1 MAGRSATPARHVPP
15 VRVRPPSRESA
26 VNRSRPSAAAREP
39 RRDAGWRL
47 RQRLAEDFRL
57 AVLLLCGGC
66 TVAAILPFLITRSLR
81 GEWLVVALDVLVIL
95 AIGSANLYAWVR
107 GRTRGPG
114 AFLVLVNTLGALSL
128 TLMAG
133 IAGVLWTFPVL
144 LMNFFLVDRLPAL
157 FASIALVAIVAAQP
171 TLFAEPLHAA
181 SYAVTAALVGLFAF
195 IFASRAAR
203 QHGHLEGL
211 ARRDPMT
218 GTGNR
223 RQMEADLAEAAA
235 RLEPTRPGMA
245 VALLDLDHF
254 KAINDRYG
262 HEAGDR
268 VIVSFVE
275 RVRECVRGRDRL
287 YRFGGEEFVLLLENV
302 DAAGAFAALDKVRRH
317 VGMTLHAP
325 GGPVTV
331 SVGAAV
337 LRADEPW
344 QPWLARADAALYAAK
359 RGGRNRVVLAG
370 AVEPPSGATL
380 PAAANEPAADP
391 RLRLVT

>member
-1 MAGRSATPARHVPP
+1 M
-15 VRVRPPSRESA
+15 
-26 VNRSRPSAAAREP
+26 SRPRSPVVGLESRHGTL
-39 RRDAGWRL
+39 RRL

-57 AVLLLCGGC
+57 AVILLCGGC
-66 TVAAILPFLITRSLR
+66 TIAGILPFLVTRALR

-95 AIGSANLYAWVR
+95 AIASANVYAWVR

-114 AFLVLVNTLGALSL
+114 AFLVLVNNAGALSL

-157 FASIALVAIVAAQP
+157 FASIALVALVAAQP
-171 TLFAEPLHAA
+171 TLFADPMHAA
-181 SYAVTAALVGLFAF
+181 SYAVTAALVGLYAF
-195 IFASRAAR
+195 IFAFRAAR

-218 GTGNR
+218 GAGNR
-223 RQMEADLAEAAA
+223 RQMEADLAAAVA
-235 RLEPTRPGMA
+235 RFELTRPGMA

-254 KAINDRYG
+254 KGINDRYG

-268 VIVSFVE
+268 VIVSFVD

-331 SVGAAV
+331 SIGAAV
-337 LRADEPW
+337 LREDEPW

-370 AVEPPSGATL
+370 TMEPSAS
-380 PAAANEPAADP
+380 AANEPASDP